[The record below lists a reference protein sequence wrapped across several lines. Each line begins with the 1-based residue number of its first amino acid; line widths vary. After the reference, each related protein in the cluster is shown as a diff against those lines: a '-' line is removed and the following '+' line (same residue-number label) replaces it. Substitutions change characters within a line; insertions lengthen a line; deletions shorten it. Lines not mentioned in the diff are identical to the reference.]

1 MTLDYGTDRSGFP
14 IFSVESLSGD
24 TQIEVKYSEE
34 FPALA
39 LPQSDGPWPFTVGL
53 ANVCHLERVPSA
65 PNCKCEHQQR
75 YPREY
80 CPCGPAKSSVVQRKA
95 KDGSAD
101 DLRNP
106 VEHVVERSRADVEV
120 REVHCIELVGVK
132 PVGCEE
138 HWEKKQDVGV
148 GKEGLPQPQNLRL
161 RCRILR
167 QDYPRFV
174 RAYYMFRVD

>member
-1 MTLDYGTDRSGFP
+1 MRKDSPVNACLPCRIVEAVEYVQKHRPDVASRRP
-14 IFSVESLSGD
+14 IHLVVLG
-24 TQIEVKYSEE
+24 V
-34 FPALA
+34 
-39 LPQSDGPWPFTVGL
+39 FTVGL

-161 RCRILR
+161 PCRILL
-167 QDYPRFV
+167 QDNPRFV
-174 RAYYMFRVD
+174 RSYYMFRVD